1 MPSLTLAEAPG
12 SPVQHVAGA
21 TLFYNPSGANAGT
34 FTVTADVT
42 DSGGSGIDH
51 VSFPSLG
58 GMTGGGD
65 DTTSP
70 YQAGYD
76 WDSGSS
82 ASGAQT
88 VTVHNNAGLTS
99 STTFTVT
106 PDGAPPTGQSAAV
119 TAGYFTSLSVPV
131 TLQNGSDA
139 LSGIDPATAV
149 LERETATL
157 ANGSCV
163 AWSGSWNAVTLTG
176 GADTTVQ
183 SNRCYHYRYSIS
195 DNVGN
200 QSAVSARA
208 PTPRSTRR
216 CR

>member
-1 MPSLTLAEAPG
+1 M
-12 SPVQHVAGA
+12 
-21 TLFYNPSGANAGT
+21 
-34 FTVTADVT
+34 T

-131 TLQNGSDA
+131 SLQNGSDA

-163 AWSGSWNAVTLTG
+163 AWSRHLERGQPRRRRGHHGAVEPLLPLPLLDLG
-176 GADTTVQ
+176 QRRQPVRP
-183 SNRCYHYRYSIS
+183 SPP
-195 DNVGN
+195 
-200 QSAVSARA
+200 RA

-216 CR
+216 CL